1 MAGPGDGSAANA
13 RGTGQLRAS
22 HADRE
27 QTVGVLKAAFVQ
39 GMLTK
44 HEFDLR
50 IGQVLASLTYAEL
63 AAITADIPPGLAPMQ
78 PLSPSKRD
86 VSDHKALK
94 AWACVTGT
102 FTAVAALV
110 AAASG
115 GSTGQNEFV
124 AVLFVPMVAMLVGL
138 LLAFHE
144 WLDRRAG
151 RRSSQGCR
159 PAQLASPRP
168 GH

>member
-1 MAGPGDGSAANA
+1 MAGPGDARAPNA
-13 RGTGQLRAS
+13 EGMGQLRAS

-27 QTVGVLKAAFVQ
+27 HIVSVLKAAFVQ

-44 HEFDLR
+44 DEFDLR
-50 IGQVLASLTYAEL
+50 IGQVLASRMYAEL
-63 AAITADIPPGLAPMQ
+63 AATTADIPPGLTPIK
-78 PLSPSKRD
+78 PLSPAKRD
-86 VSDHKALK
+86 ASDHKALK
-94 AWACVTGT
+94 AWACLTGT
-102 FTAVAALV
+102 FAAVAALV

-115 GSTGQNEFV
+115 GGAGQNEFV

-138 LLAFHE
+138 LVALHE
-144 WLDRRAG
+144 WLDRRAA
-151 RRSSQGCR
+151 RRSSQDRR